1 MPEPVANGDP
11 SEPEAAAVAS
21 AESAAAPAAL
31 DADGPARARSGTAR
45 PASSG
50 PTIRRMGRGALLVEL
65 DDLTQVQA
73 LHHALTVDR
82 PAAVEEIVPAARTV
96 LIRFDAD
103 RLPAARLVDE
113 LRSRDLAPVPDRE
126 GTLVEIPVSYSGPDL
141 GEVAELTGLSEQDV
155 VRRHSGREY
164 RVAFCGF
171 APGFGYLVGG
181 DPRLRV
187 PRRETPRV
195 RVPGGAVALA
205 DEFSAVYPRESPGG
219 WRLLGR
225 TELTLWR
232 PDRPDPALLTP
243 GDRVRFRE
251 VR

>member
-1 MPEPVANGDP
+1 MRNPDAEP
-11 SEPEAAAVAS
+11 
-21 AESAAAPAAL
+21 
-31 DADGPARARSGTAR
+31 DADASPPTEAGRHATAPPESSDPASTPASPADASVPTTAPR
-45 PASSG
+45 PAVH
-50 PTIRRMGRGALLVEL
+50 RVGRGALLVEL

-73 LHHALTVDR
+73 LHHSLTADR
-82 PAAVEEIVPAARTV
+82 PEAVDEIVPAARTV
-96 LIRFDAD
+96 LISFDAD
-103 RLPAARLVDE
+103 RLAADRLITE
-113 LRSRDLAPVPDRE
+113 LRSRDLSPVPNRE

-155 VRRHSGREY
+155 VRRHCGREY

-181 DPRLRV
+181 DPLLTV

-195 RVPGGAVALA
+195 RVPGGSVAVA
-205 DEFSAVYPRESPGG
+205 DEFSAVYPRDSPGG

-225 TELTLWR
+225 TELALWQT
-232 PDRPDPALLTP
+232 DRPEPALLTP